1 MELNVNDPHAGKDQG
16 QEEKRVIEDKTVVDG
31 ITDSADTSQCST
43 PGLPVRH
50 QLPEPIQTQVHQS
63 VMPSNHL
70 NLCRPY
76 SSCPQSFPASGSLP
90 VSQFFTSGGLSIRV
104 SASQSV
110 LPMNIQD

>member
-90 VSQFFTSGGLSIRV
+90 VSGLSVSGG
-104 SASQSV
+104 QSLGV
-110 LPMNIQD
+110 LQHQSLPMYIQD